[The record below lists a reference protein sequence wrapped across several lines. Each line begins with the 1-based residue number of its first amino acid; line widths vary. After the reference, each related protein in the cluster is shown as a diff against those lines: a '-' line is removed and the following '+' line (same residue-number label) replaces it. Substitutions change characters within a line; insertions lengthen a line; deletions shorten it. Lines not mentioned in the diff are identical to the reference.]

1 MTTSPWLLDNILEN
15 TKLASSKGKI
25 MSAFS
30 ASDVKAMRKHA
41 GQAAAV
47 MRALS
52 HEARL
57 RVLCELVDGERTA
70 GDLVA
75 RSGLSQSALSQHL
88 AKLREEGLV
97 ATRRDS
103 QLIFYR
109 LDDPKAARLLDVLHE
124 IYCRRKS

>member
-1 MTTSPWLLDNILEN
+1 MN
-15 TKLASSKGKI
+15 
-25 MSAFS
+25 AFS
-30 ASDVKAMRKHA
+30 ASDMKAMRRHA
-41 GQAAAV
+41 GEAAG
-47 MRALS
+47 MLRALS

-97 ATRRDS
+97 TTRREFRS
-103 QLIFYR
+103 FSIVWTIRGPRAFWVSCTNST
-109 LDDPKAARLLDVLHE
+109 ARG
-124 IYCRRKS
+124 KS